1 MTPNL
6 FTPLQL
12 PNGVIIKNRLAK
24 AAMEENLADDQQA
37 PGQLLQQLYRA
48 WNQGGAGL
56 LLTGNVMVDGTAL
69 TGPGGVVLE
78 DDTRFEKFRQWAAIG
93 REQDCQFWMQINHP
107 GRQTYASMKQ
117 EAKGPSAIAVNIPGL
132 ERMFA
137 VPKAMTADDITD
149 VQARFCRTAV
159 LAEKAG
165 FSGVQIHA
173 AHGYLLSQFLS
184 PLTNTRTDQWGGS
197 LENRARLLLDI
208 VKAVR
213 AATAPGFCVAVKLNS
228 ADFQRGGFDHAD
240 ALQVVTWLNELSV
253 DLLEV
258 SGGSYESPA
267 MQGQTSDER
276 SLAREAYFLDFAS
289 EVRAIATMPVMVTG
303 GIRRREVAEA
313 VLASGVDMVG
323 IATALVFAPDLPRRW
338 QAGHH
343 DVPAVKVA
351 WRKKALAAAAVM
363 AIIKTQ
369 LARLAN
375 GQQPRLRTQPLLA
388 LIRTQWRMARRTR
401 VYWRWLAARSTPAT
415 QVIT

>member
-1 MTPNL
+1 MTPHL

-12 PNGVIIKNRLAK
+12 PNGAIIKNRLAK
-24 AAMEENLADDQQA
+24 AAMEENLADDRQA

-78 DDTRFEKFRQWAAIG
+78 DETRFEQFRQWAAIG
-93 REQDCQFWMQINHP
+93 REQSCQFWMQINHP

-117 EAKGPSAIAVNIPGL
+117 EAKGPSAIAVNIAGL

-137 VPKAMTADDITD
+137 VPKAMTADDIAD

-276 SLAREAYFLDFAS
+276 SLAREAYFLDFAG
-289 EVRAIATMPVMVTG
+289 EVRAIARMPVMVTG
-303 GIRRREVAEA
+303 GIRRREVAEE

-323 IATALVFAPDLPRRW
+323 IATALVFAPDLPKRW

-343 DVPAVKVA
+343 DVPAVRVA

-369 LARLAN
+369 LARLAK
-375 GQQPRLRTQPLLA
+375 GEQPRLRTQPLLA

-401 VYWRWLAARSTPAT
+401 VYWRWLAQRSLDSSRL
-415 QVIT
+415 